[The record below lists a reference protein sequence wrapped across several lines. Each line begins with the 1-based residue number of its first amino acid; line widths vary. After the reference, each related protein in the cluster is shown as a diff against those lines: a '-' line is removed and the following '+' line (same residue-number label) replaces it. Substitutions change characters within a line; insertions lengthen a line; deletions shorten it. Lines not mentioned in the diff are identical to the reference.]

1 MTDSQTRSGAE
12 LLATLVKWN
21 EAYRNGQPLV
31 TDAVYDA
38 AEDALHA
45 RIAEHVDA
53 DGYDGNLLPWMT
65 EFLNYTKSVGAA
77 VPANTPWVKF
87 KHTMPMGSLNKAQ
100 DMAQFESWLAD
111 CGSQVG
117 RQTLFWSDKLDGIS
131 IGMYYEDGQL
141 VRAIT
146 RGDGETGEDITRNV
160 LKMKGVVPHIQGFWG
175 FIRGEIVMLHTD
187 WKAHFP
193 EMTNPRNGAA
203 GVAKREDGVGSE
215 HLSVLQYTVI
225 VDTFRDKS
233 GAVLPTKEAEF
244 DFLVEEGAF
253 VPEHGTKTSLK
264 GVATLYDE
272 YISTKR
278 DQRNYDLDGLVW
290 EFNEYTHRDAL
301 GTRNHRPHGAVALK
315 FPHDEKPT
323 FLRDILW
330 SVGNSGRVT
339 PVAQFDEV
347 ELAGAKVKQASL
359 HNLDKLL
366 ELTGGR
372 WETSDGLAPGAQIRV
387 SRRNDVIPYCEE
399 VLSFG
404 DPTQGVFLAP
414 RRCPECGEK
423 LHRPASLLNCTN
435 VLGCPAHRRGAI
447 KVWLNKTGV
456 KHWGDSVVDALFQA
470 GHVKDVSELYTVSES
485 TIADTDMDGRK
496 IGGNAK
502 YMLED
507 LHAKKDLPLHVFVGS
522 LNIPLCSR
530 STIRTLVENG
540 FDTLDKLLQATETEL
555 AAIPK
560 IGTTRAASLVSGLQA
575 RGHLI
580 GDILANGVT
589 IQPPATGIFKGM
601 SFCLTGF
608 RDADLV
614 QAIEGQGGSVKSSV
628 GKTLTALIAKDPK
641 STTGKA
647 AQAIKHGVPVK
658 SPDDVWAQLGGR
670 P

>member
-1 MTDSQTRSGAE
+1 MTDSQTRPGAE

-38 AEDALHA
+38 TEDALHA
-45 RIAEHVDA
+45 RIAEHVNA
-53 DGYDGNLLPWMT
+53 EGYDGNLLPWMT

-77 VPANTPWVKF
+77 VPVNTPWVKF

-100 DMAQFESWLAD
+100 DMTQFESWLAD
-111 CGSQVG
+111 CGSQIG

-131 IGMYYEDGQL
+131 IGLYYEDGQL

-215 HLSVLQYTVI
+215 HLAVLQYTVI

-253 VPEHGTKTSLK
+253 VPEYGTKTSLK

-272 YISTKR
+272 YISAKR

-339 PVAQFDEV
+339 PIAQFDTV
-347 ELAGAKVKQASL
+347 NLSGANVKQASL
-359 HNLDKLL
+359 HNLANIDKLARAAGQSAL
-366 ELTGGR
+366 FRDE
-372 WETSDGLAPGAQIRV
+372 QIVV
-387 SRRNDVIPYCEE
+387 SRRNDVIPYVERVIDDGRILAHAFE
-399 VLSFG
+399 SPVL
-404 DPTQGVFLAP
+404 
-414 RRCPECGEK
+414 CPACDEK
-423 LHRPASLLNCTN
+423 LSMDGEFLVCTN
-435 VLGCPAHRRGAI
+435 VLGCPAHRKGAI
-447 KVWLNKTGV
+447 KVWLSKTGV

-470 GHVKDVSELYTVSES
+470 GHVKDVSELYTVTES
-485 TIADTDMDGRK
+485 TISDTDMDGRK

-540 FDTLDKLLQATETEL
+540 FDTLDKLLQATEDEL